1 VPRDGFAF
9 SIRVR
14 GKKNLIRTGYESLE
28 ATDYLSA
35 ALGELIGRL
44 ERLKAA
50 DAARPPLKRRPAATR
65 NSG

>member
-1 VPRDGFAF
+1 VDSCEAEDLQQVPRDGFAF

-44 ERLKAA
+44 ERLKVNGH
-50 DAARPPLKRRPAATR
+50 LLCW
-65 NSG
+65 

>member
-1 VPRDGFAF
+1 MPRDGLAF

-44 ERLKAA
+44 ERLKVNGH
-50 DAARPPLKRRPAATR
+50 LLCW
-65 NSG
+65 